1 MNKKTLL
8 SFWLLLLC
16 MIVGGTSFSP
26 AWADTTTKS
35 ETFIF
40 TTSGCSGWSTDNAG
54 SYCGGY
60 GRKKGE
66 YYVANA
72 SISNFS
78 SVDFSTVTS
87 PSVTIYVKALT
98 NGGENTYTVSLIDKD
113 GKVVGTSA
121 TKTDGMGSG
130 TNSASAKE
138 SYVVLT
144 PVSGTTGY
152 KIDFPAKSAI
162 TQTKYTLTYTPAPA
176 KTASDL
182 TITNV
187 ENTINLAIGG
197 TTTGNITY
205 TTSSDGDMHFTSNN
219 TSVATVDEYGTVT
232 AVAEGSTTITVSQ
245 AEGISYAASSNLTV
259 YVNVSDARIA
269 VGSIT
274 AISPETVYVG
284 QIDDFTLTQSMTGDV
299 SSYAWSLEDG
309 EDEYLILDDETFG
322 GLKEGDVTV
331 TVTATP
337 TDASTYKPVTASF
350 PVSVEY
356 KYAAPSLPTEA
367 VFFSTKSITIPAVAG
382 ADVYYTLDGSTPT
395 KSSTKYTEAFELSAT
410 KTVNAIAID
419 EDGLVSPVSSATYT
433 KEAVLD
439 INYTEITFE
448 DFSGAGSGYENGA
461 EKNLTFTA
469 TDDETQLKITGTNI
483 MSNSGLQVRSTPGTF
498 TTQYIKNGTK
508 AFSLTATFTNGL
520 SYKIS
525 YADGSDDTNGTLT
538 SGTAIIPS
546 SFPCKFTFTRSS
558 GTPVI
563 TEIVLTPLKDPVAT
577 GVAITDPETLVKDAT
592 GTFAYTSTTEEANT
606 ASWTSATT
614 GVITITNEATG
625 AYTAAGL
632 GTSKITL
639 TLTPTDATT
648 YRAVTAQRTITVT
661 APVEVSASDVEMTY
675 GDAAKA
681 IGATTSAGYAGTLTY
696 ASGNT
701 SIATVDASGN
711 VTAVAAG
718 TTTITISAPADA
730 AHYYTAGDDKEITVT
745 VAAPEGLT
753 TAKPLTPV
761 EVTSYTLLSSSLPT
775 GWTGDGNIWSGSS
788 DYGAVTAAGTIGN
801 SYDLTTPSINLNG
814 NYTVASVTFQH
825 TGNKTFSTSGT
836 GRADACKLYV
846 KDGDSETQ
854 LTISTM
860 FAGNDWTYVTNTTDL
875 TDYIG
880 KTIQLIFRYTP
891 SSGNQGKWEVKNFK
905 VNATPDGTESVT
917 VSESGYGTYCSLYP
931 LDLDKLDSKV
941 KAYTV
946 TAVTSSSVTFT
957 EIKGTIKGGVP
968 FILYGEEGDYT
979 IPSAASSTVPAVNNL
994 SGTLAPTYLTQ
1005 INGDYTNFALSASN
1019 GDFRLIPST
1028 GMTFPANKAY
1038 LPVLTSVISGSSARL
1053 AIIFDDDQTT
1063 TIQGVSVRKTAP
1075 DTYYNMKGQRVDN
1088 PKKGGVYVKNGKK
1101 VIFK

>member
-1 MNKKTLL
+1 
-8 SFWLLLLC
+8 
-16 MIVGGTSFSP
+16 MIVGGASS
-26 AWADTTTKS
+26 AWADKTTKS

-40 TTSGCSGWSTDNAG
+40 STSGCSGWSTDNAG

-60 GRKKGE
+60 GNKKNN

-72 SISNFS
+72 SITNFKD
-78 SVDFSTVTS
+78 VDFSKVTT
-87 PSVTIYVKALT
+87 PSVTIYVTALT
-98 NGGENTYTVSLIDKD
+98 NGGTNQYTVSLIDKD
-113 GKVVGTSA
+113 GKVVGTPVVKSS
-121 TKTDGMGSG
+121 GMGSG
-130 TNSASAKE
+130 TNSGSADE
-138 SYVVLT
+138 SSVVLT

-152 KIDFPAKSAI
+152 RIDFLLKSAI
-162 TQTKYTLTYTPAPA
+162 TQTRYTLTYEPAPA
-176 KTASDL
+176 KTASNL
-182 TITNV
+182 TITNT
-187 ENTINLAIGG
+187 ENAINLAIGG
-197 TTTGNITY
+197 TTTGDITY
-205 TTSSDGDMHFTSNN
+205 TTSSDGDMHFTSND
-219 TSVATVDEYGTVT
+219 TSVATVDEDGTVT

-245 AEGISYAASSNLTV
+245 DEGTSYAASSNLSVT
-259 YVNVSDARIA
+259 VNVSDARTA

-274 AISPETVYVG
+274 AISPTTVYVG

-309 EDEYLILDDETFG
+309 EDEYLILDDETFE
-322 GLKEGDVTV
+322 GLKEGNVTV

-350 PVSVEY
+350 PVNVEY
-356 KYAAPSLPTEA
+356 KYAAPSLPAEA

-419 EDGLVSPVSSATYT
+419 EDGCVSPVSSATYT
-433 KEAVLD
+433 KEAVFDLAGSD
-439 INYTEITFE
+439 VEFLGSTISF
-448 DFSGAGSGYENGA
+448 DDSGSGYNGGADRTGTITNSGATKSINISGSNIMMNSSAVQFKSGSGTMTTQWIENGD
-461 EKNLTFTA
+461 KNLSITPTFSGGTLDYEIA
-469 TDDETQLKITGTNI
+469 YANGSDASSGSFTTNVAVIPNSLPCKIT
-483 MSNSGLQVRSTPGTF
+483 M
-498 TTQYIKNGTK
+498 
-508 AFSLTATFTNGL
+508 
-520 SYKIS
+520 
-525 YADGSDDTNGTLT
+525 T
-538 SGTAIIPS
+538 S
-546 SFPCKFTFTRSS
+546 SS
-558 GTPVI
+558 GTI
-563 TEIVLTPLKDPVAT
+563 LLTKLTLTTLKDPVAT
-577 GVAITDPETLVKDAT
+577 EVAITDPGTLAKDAT
-592 GTFAYTSTTEEANT
+592 GTFAYTANNEETNT

-614 GVITITNEATG
+614 SVITITNEATG
-625 AYTAAGL
+625 AYTAAGR

-718 TTTITISAPADA
+718 TTTITISAPADD

-753 TAKPLTPV
+753 TAKPSTPV
-761 EVTSYTLLSSSLPT
+761 EVTRYTLLSNSLPT

-788 DYGAVTAAGTIGN
+788 SYGAVTAAGTIGN

-814 NYTVASVTFQH
+814 SYTAASVTFQH
-825 TGNKTFSTSGT
+825 TGNQTFSTTGT
-836 GRADACKLYV
+836 GRADACQLFV
-846 KDGDSETQ
+846 TDGITETQ
-854 LTISTM
+854 LTINTM
-860 FAGNDWTYVTNTTDL
+860 FAGNNWTYVTNTTDL

-891 SSGNQGKWEVKNFK
+891 SSGNQGKWEVKNFQ

-979 IPSAASSTVPAVNNL
+979 IPSAASSTVPAGNNL

-1019 GDFRLIPST
+1019 GDFRLIPSS

-1038 LPVLTSVISGSSARL
+1038 LPVLTDVISSGSARL